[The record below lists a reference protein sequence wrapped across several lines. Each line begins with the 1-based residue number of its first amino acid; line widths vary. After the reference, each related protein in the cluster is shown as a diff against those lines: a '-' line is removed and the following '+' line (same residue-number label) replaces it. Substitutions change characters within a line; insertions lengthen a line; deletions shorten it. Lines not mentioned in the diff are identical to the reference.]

1 MTKIYRVTLPSK
13 EKLHNLFIY
22 TNGVLIWKKWNKPA
36 GYSRADNRT
45 VITIDNQ
52 AYMRSRIIWKMFYD
66 NEPKEIDHI
75 NRNPSDD
82 RIQNLRSVTRSQNM
96 YNTNLR
102 STNKSGIKGVCF
114 DVKDKKWVASICFNY
129 KTIQLGSFSDI
140 ELAIVARKNAE
151 LKYIDL

>member
-22 TNGVLIWKKWNKPA
+22 TNGILIWKKWNKIA
-36 GYSRADNRT
+36 GYSRYDDRI
-45 VITIDNQ
+45 VIKIDNQ
-52 AYMRSRIIWKMFYD
+52 LYMQSRIIWKMFYG

-82 RIQNLRSVTRSQNM
+82 RIENIRSVTRSQNM

-102 STNKSGIKGVCF
+102 STNKSGIKGVHF
-114 DVKDKKWVASICFNY
+114 DKDRNKWFASITNNY
-129 KTIQLGSFSDI
+129 KAIALGRYDNI
-140 ELAIVARKNAE
+140 EDALKARKKAE
-151 LKYIDL
+151 FKYIN